1 MLGSTYTEF
10 GDAQGGFSTRLDVS
24 TLYVKAW
31 GFWDNDVAERFGPAV
46 LDLCQATPGLR
57 RLEFDMTELK
67 PMRDE
72 GQEGFGQIMGALADL
87 PKLTVLV
94 TTSSP
99 LTKLQLLRIAR
110 ERAPSGAVQFT
121 QV

>member
-1 MLGSTYTEF
+1 MLDPIYSEA
-10 GDAQGGFSTRLDVS
+10 GDAQGGFSTRLDMG

-31 GFWDNDVAERFGPAV
+31 GFWSKDVAEQFGPAV
-46 LDLCQATPGLR
+46 ENIFRATPGLR
-57 RLEFDMTELK
+57 KLELDMADLK

-72 GQEGFGQIMGALADL
+72 GQESFGRIMSALAEL
-87 PKLTVLV
+87 PKLEVVV

-99 LTKLQLLRIAR
+99 LTKLQLLRIVR
-110 ERAPSGAVQFT
+110 ERAPNGAVRFA